1 MKIDSEQVTA
11 ASLEQYENL
20 MKGQV
25 ACARSNSNYQSV
37 HTANSQKRFCSIHT
51 WRNDTRSHKNEI
63 GAFELQFEKPIS
75 LVSLNIDITFDCT
88 DSEKLLS
95 SLKQVSKAEAKVEDK
110 A

>member
-37 HTANSQKRFCSIHT
+37 HTANS
-51 WRNDTRSHKNEI
+51 
-63 GAFELQFEKPIS
+63 
-75 LVSLNIDITFDCT
+75 
-88 DSEKLLS
+88 
-95 SLKQVSKAEAKVEDK
+95 
-110 A
+110 